1 LFYSAQDVVAITY
14 DDSFTIIEYVPLGLN
29 DKPVLPFEKQTIYF
43 TRMAII
49 KLKAK
54 CFSAP
59 EFNQNAL
66 PYLQQLHI
74 ALLKKLQKKSGVD
87 RTGT

>member
-1 LFYSAQDVVAITY
+1 
-14 DDSFTIIEYVPLGLN
+14 
-29 DKPVLPFEKQTIYF
+29 
-43 TRMAII
+43 MAII

-66 PYLQQLHI
+66 PYLQPNI
-74 ALLKKLQKKSGVD
+74 ALLKKLQKSQELTEREHKD
-87 RTGT
+87 LANFTFDFYDLLP

>member
-1 LFYSAQDVVAITY
+1 
-14 DDSFTIIEYVPLGLN
+14 
-29 DKPVLPFEKQTIYF
+29 
-43 TRMAII
+43 MAII

-66 PYLQQLHI
+66 PYLQPTPH
-74 ALLKKLQKKSGVD
+74 ALLKNCKKSQELTEREHKDLGNFTFD
-87 RTGT
+87 FHDLLPERI